1 MSIME
6 DSASPKAKGPVA
18 WLKENL
24 LSPETFI
31 GAIVVGVLVNKI
43 SDLLSKKKD

>member
-1 MSIME
+1 M

-31 GAIVVGVLVNKI
+31 RAIVVGVLVNKI